1 MSFGNNSN
9 NSRNASFDSSSRQTS
24 LDSNGR
30 QPSLDSN
37 SRQTSF
43 DRSSLTSVED
53 NATVDKQ
60 ATKSCWNEKEQFV
73 HTNITTRQKSDVIFE
88 IML

>member
-24 LDSNGR
+24 LDSNSR
-30 QPSLDSN
+30 QPLDSN